1 MLCVFSR
8 WRCLLTRTY
17 SLSGSK
23 FWNDL
28 KAKFVHIH
36 EMSAIYTACKRF
48 YNIFT
53 TQTDASSVDQGGV
66 QSRRHRRPNRLC
78 NPDDEIV
85 VTEKCDLAVDG
96 CAEHKRRRYEDLSNC
111 RTIADAMQ
119 LSIQPTRTARPRK
132 YSTSDLSYDITRG
145 YVRVITVGW
154 SDNRA
159 SVFDINMAVWLCKTS
174 MLRCR

>member
-1 MLCVFSR
+1 MIKKDSIACHAMLGFTLKMFTHARIV
-8 WRCLLTRTY
+8 CLVRN
-17 SLSGSK
+17 

-28 KAKFVHIH
+28 KATFVHIH
-36 EMSAIYTACKRF
+36 EMSAIYTACKRV

-53 TQTDASSVDQGGV
+53 TPTDASSVDQGGV
-66 QSRRHRRPNRLC
+66 QSRRHRRPNRVC

-96 CAEHKRRRYEDLSNC
+96 CADHKRRRYEDLSNC

-119 LSIQPTRTARPRK
+119 LSIQPTRTALPRK

-145 YVRVITVGW
+145 YVRVITVGMTW
-154 SDNRA
+154 
-159 SVFDINMAVWLCKTS
+159 
-174 MLRCR
+174 